1 MSSLIERAAQRLE
14 QLRNTGVD
22 LQLGPSPPVPGQN
35 RVLHEGRQSRKVEID
50 LELLAKSGFVTSASS
65 RTRIA
70 EEFRIIKRPLI
81 VNATKAQ
88 GSEAVRRNLI
98 MVTSALPGEGKTFT
112 AINLAMSMAAELDH
126 TVMLVDAD
134 VRRPSVLSMLGLPP
148 APGLMEVVKSS
159 VELPDVML
167 KTNVNRLSLLPSGM
181 PHDQATELL
190 ASDGM
195 QRLLD
200 EIATRYADRIVIF
213 DSPPLLLTTESRVLA
228 SRMGQIVFVV
238 RADETQQSDVES
250 ALATLEGCSVYLVL
264 NQARVGVFPGS
275 RQGDGYGY
283 GYGYGYGNGRDVS

>member
-14 QLRNTGVD
+14 QLRSTGVD
-22 LQLGPSPPVPGQN
+22 LQLGPTPPVPGQ
-35 RVLHEGRQSRKVEID
+35 VLHEGRQSKKVEID
-50 LELLAKSGFVTSASS
+50 LDLLAKNGFVTSASL

-81 VNATKAQ
+81 VNASKPQ
-88 GSEAVRRNLI
+88 GSEGARRNLI

-134 VRRPSVLSMLGLPP
+134 VRRPSMLSTLGLPP

-238 RADETQQSDVES
+238 RAEETPQAVVES
-250 ALATLEGCSVYLVL
+250 ALATVEGCPVFLVL
-264 NQARVGVFPGS
+264 NQVRVGGLPGL

-283 GYGYGYGNGRDVS
+283 DYGYGYGNGRQVR

>member
-22 LQLGPSPPVPGQN
+22 LQLGPSPPVPVQN
-35 RVLHEGRQSRKVEID
+35 RVSHEGRQSRKVEID
-50 LELLAKSGFVTSASS
+50 LDLLAKNGFVTSASL

-81 VNATKAQ
+81 VNASNPRA
-88 GSEAVRRNLI
+88 SEAARRNLI

-134 VRRPSVLSMLGLPP
+134 VRRPSVLNMLGLPP

-159 VELPDVML
+159 MELPDVIL
-167 KTNVNRLSLLPSGM
+167 KTNVDRLSVLPSGI

-238 RADETQQSDVES
+238 RADETPQADVES
-250 ALATLEGCSVYLVL
+250 ALATVEGCSVFLVL
-264 NQARVGVFPGS
+264 NSARAGVLPGM

-283 GYGYGYGNGRDVS
+283 GYGYGSGR